1 MAYYNFKCQNCGAEQ
16 EKEISMKDYDR
27 LKNSQT
33 CSKCGGVLKRI
44 IEWEGGAYNLGG
56 YSEVGGVA
64 KWQSNSSKNKRS
76 KE

>member
-1 MAYYNFKCQNCGAEQ
+1 MIYQF
-16 EKEISMKDYDR
+16 
-27 LKNSQT
+27 L
-33 CSKCGGVLKRI
+33 CSKCGNEEERDIPMSEYDKEKNNQFCSKCNSQMQRV

-76 KE
+76 KK